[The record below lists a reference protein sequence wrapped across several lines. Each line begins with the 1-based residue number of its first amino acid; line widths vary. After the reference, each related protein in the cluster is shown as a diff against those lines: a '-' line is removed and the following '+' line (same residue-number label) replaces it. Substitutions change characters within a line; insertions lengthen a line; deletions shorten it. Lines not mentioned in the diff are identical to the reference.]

1 MTMYFLSHSDDFS
14 RIREGDRRRRQSP
27 TYDSPRFIHTNTD
40 SFARH
45 VSPGEDIQRM
55 NRGPYNRRQN
65 QYSDF
70 ESHRSVSYD
79 GSTNYNTQT
88 RDYTSRMSS
97 ARDRR
102 VHNYRDYDHATDN
115 YDNAYHKYDNSYH
128 DYNNYA
134 SYDYHDYRPVRRR
147 EGSHRQEHVMTNKP
161 YSSRD
166 RHKPYSRQRRR

>member
-1 MTMYFLSHSDDFS
+1 MIFFPHSDDFS
-14 RIREGDRRRRQSP
+14 RIRKGDRRRRQSP
-27 TYDSPRFIHTNTD
+27 VYDRPRFIHTSTD
-40 SFARH
+40 SLARH
-45 VSPGEDIQRM
+45 VPPGEDTERM
-55 NRGPYNRRQN
+55 GRGPYNRRQN

-70 ESHRSVSYD
+70 ESHRSVSYH

-115 YDNAYHKYDNSYH
+115 YDNAYHKYDYSYH
-128 DYNNYA
+128 DNNNYA
-134 SYDYHDYRPVRRR
+134 SYEYHDHGPVRRR